1 MKISGTNPVRPSTV
15 QRKKGASESS
25 STQSAD
31 DFLSILGGGTS
42 VSVSN
47 DQPIS
52 DVQPISS
59 VGSLLTLQEMPEDE
73 LSNRKAIMHSKTT
86 LETLEKLRHSLL
98 MGSVPAHVLHDLNRM
113 VNSQRHLAVDPK
125 LKEILDDIELR
136 AAVELAKLEKASESK
151 D

>member
-1 MKISGTNPVRPSTV
+1 
-15 QRKKGASESS
+15 
-25 STQSAD
+25 
-31 DFLSILGGGTS
+31 
-42 VSVSN
+42 
-47 DQPIS
+47 
-52 DVQPISS
+52 
-59 VGSLLTLQEMPEDE
+59 MPEDE

-98 MGSVPAHVLHDLNRM
+98 MGSVSANVLNDLNRM

-136 AAVELAKLEKASESK
+136 AAVELAKLEKASKSI